1 LFVSPPENV
10 SAPFRGAIAAEQLE
24 ALETRFRTLM
34 ADEILALADGFEAA
48 LETSRR
54 AESQHN
60 GLHSRVFGNASPPG
74 RTGRIYEQRMPLFA
88 ILAQCRLHMERSRTN
103 RVG

>member
-34 ADEILALADGFEAA
+34 AVEILALADSFEAA
-48 LETSRR
+48 RETSRR
-54 AESQHN
+54 AESQHR
-60 GLHSRVFGNASPPG
+60 GLHSRVFGECLASGSHRANP
-74 RTGRIYEQRMPLFA
+74 
-88 ILAQCRLHMERSRTN
+88 
-103 RVG
+103 